1 MLHISSNLRFIKYIQ
16 YIELKMI
23 LSGALLQILAF
34 YFVLA
39 FIVFPLI
46 AYFVAGKN
54 SRAVGNGWAV
64 GSIVSVVLWYAVGRN
79 MV

>member
-1 MLHISSNLRFIKYIQ
+1 
-16 YIELKMI
+16 MI
-23 LSGALLQILAF
+23 LSAALLQILAF

-39 FIVFPLI
+39 FVIFPLI